1 MRITEKILKTKIEN
15 YNRISDVKLKLNN
28 DVAVGVNLYTE
39 DNNLVASG
47 KVSQI
52 DLVLDALI
60 TVKRLEIK

>member
-39 DNNLVASG
+39 NNNLVASG